1 MDCTSK
7 NVGPYRLC
15 IRGVSQAM
23 FRVRVPTQLLS
34 LSGPTM
40 PTTFSAV
47 FYVPGS
53 APLCMNITWAQSKMK
68 NSRTRKLQESGG
80 MLNILDYD
88 LQGGKFKIEVPHTS
102 GNPME

>member
-53 APLCMNITWAQSKMK
+53 APLCMNGKRRHSGIKVKTRNIRPTPSDATYPKACSSDITETITK
-68 NSRTRKLQESGG
+68 G
-80 MLNILDYD
+80 M
-88 LQGGKFKIEVPHTS
+88 
-102 GNPME
+102 